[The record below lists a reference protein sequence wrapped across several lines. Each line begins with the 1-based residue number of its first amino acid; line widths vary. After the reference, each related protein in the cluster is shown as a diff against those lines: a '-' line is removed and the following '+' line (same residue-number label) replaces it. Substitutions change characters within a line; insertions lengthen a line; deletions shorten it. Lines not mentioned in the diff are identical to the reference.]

1 MKRITAI
8 AIAFTAMLG
17 SFYVGDSAAGDMVV
31 SANEHVDVV
40 SLCAEAVQLADMGE
54 DKEQIAEWLS
64 HSRLTEA
71 ERGMFWTCFNNGGDK

>member
-31 SANEHVDVV
+31 SASAQVDVV
-40 SLCAEAVQLADMGE
+40 ALCAEAVQLADAGE
-54 DKEQIAEWLS
+54 DAEQIADWLS
-64 HSRLTEA
+64 HSDLSMTE
-71 ERGMFWTCFNNGGDK
+71 RRIFWHCFYNGGDK

>member
-17 SFYVGDSAAGDMVV
+17 SFYVGDSAAEYVIGEQPDYIAV
-31 SANEHVDVV
+31 
-40 SLCAEAVQLADMGE
+40 CAEAVELDDAGE

-64 HSRLTEA
+64 HSRLNEEA
-71 ERGMFWTCFNNGGDK
+71 RAMFWTCFNNGGDK

>member
-17 SFYVGDSAAGDMVV
+17 SFYVGDSAAEYVIGEEPDYIAV
-31 SANEHVDVV
+31 
-40 SLCAEAVQLADMGE
+40 CAAAVELADMGE

-64 HSRLTEA
+64 HSRLTEE
-71 ERGMFWTCFNNGGDK
+71 ERGMFWTCFNNGGEK